1 MFVFVVFHKFTCHVS
16 VFSFFKYIMYYII
29 ANIWV
34 CCQTF
39 ISILSFTSEA
49 HISIFI
55 LFMTSPSC
63 TYFLVNLG
71 LLLPKNVK
79 SNVIKQGW

>member
-29 ANIWV
+29 ATIWV

-39 ISILSFTSEA
+39 IYIVVHFGSAYIIIYSVYD
-49 HISIFI
+49 ISKLYVF
-55 LFMTSPSC
+55 SC
-63 TYFLVNLG
+63 KFGIITTQ
-71 LLLPKNVK
+71 K
-79 SNVIKQGW
+79 